1 MREKKNN
8 KTVWRRVHRSVIIGR
23 HRCRRRRRLESFGAD
38 VNASPINEYY
48 NVCIMCTRR
57 RPVAMGTLP
66 GRRSR
71 FSCVFD
77 RNVTYTYHA
86 LCNVVYYSPA
96 TRRRLVRP
104 ATGGLAGT
112 LYIIIIYRRRASLSR
127 LSVAILPPQRRV
139 VRRLRAGVDV
149 EIILNFPPPVTS
161 LTDIIAIRYEIN
173 RYSTLVYT
181 L

>member
-1 MREKKNN
+1 VREKKNN

-23 HRCRRRRRLESFGAD
+23 HRCRRRLESFGAD

-96 TRRRLVRP
+96 TRRHLVRT
-104 ATGGLAGT
+104 ATGGWAGT
-112 LYIIIIYRRRASLSR
+112 LYIIIIIIIIIYRRRAYSLSR
-127 LSVAILPPQRRV
+127 DCLSL
-139 VRRLRAGVDV
+139 
-149 EIILNFPPPVTS
+149 
-161 LTDIIAIRYEIN
+161 Y
-173 RYSTLVYT
+173 
-181 L
+181 